1 MAKSTITSKG
11 QTTVPREVRDR
22 LGVGP
27 QDTLQWEVEG
37 NTVRVTVAGRSF
49 LRRRGA
55 IVVGPGSTVDDV
67 RVAREQR
74 GRLRA

>member
-37 NTVRVTVAGRSF
+37 NTIRVTVASRSF

-55 IVVGPGSTVDDV
+55 IVVGQGSAVDDV
-67 RVAREQR
+67 RAAREQR